1 MEQNEQ
7 GQFILEF
14 PQVYYQGNF
23 YLAWPDFVALSGMPK
38 SNLFR
43 LIKDI
48 ENKPVITIKN
58 RLYFRTDFCIRFHR
72 WEKPREK
79 H

>member
-7 GQFILEF
+7 GQFIIEF
-14 PQVYYQGNF
+14 PQLYYQGNF
-23 YLAWPDFVALSGMPK
+23 YLSYQDFVALSGMPK
-38 SNLFR
+38 SNLAR

-58 RLYFRTDFCIRFHR
+58 RKFFRVDFCIKFHR

-79 H
+79 R